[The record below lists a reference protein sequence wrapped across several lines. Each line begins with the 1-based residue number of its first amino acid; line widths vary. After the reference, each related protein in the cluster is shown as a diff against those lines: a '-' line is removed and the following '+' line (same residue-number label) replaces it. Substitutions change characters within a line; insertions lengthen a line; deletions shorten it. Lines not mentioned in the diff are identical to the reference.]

1 MDQWN
6 IGEAAL
12 MLEKRDLRQ
21 LETAAEILRALADA
35 PRLRVLI
42 RLAESELNVSQLA
55 ELENEKMQTMSARL
69 QVLLAARLVKRRR
82 AGQTALYAIADA
94 HVLNLVDNALA
105 HASET
110 H

>member
-1 MDQWN
+1 
-6 IGEAAL
+6 
-12 MLEKRDLRQ
+12 
-21 LETAAEILRALADA
+21 
-35 PRLRVLI
+35 
-42 RLAESELNVSQLA
+42 
-55 ELENEKMQTMSARL
+55 MQTMSARL

>member
-1 MDQWN
+1 MS
-6 IGEAAL
+6 
-12 MLEKRDLRQ
+12 EKRPLMREKLDLHQ

-35 PRLRVLI
+35 HRLRVLI

>member
-12 MLEKRDLRQ
+12 MLEKRDLCQ

-42 RLAESELNVSQLA
+42 RLAEGELNVSQLA

-105 HASET
+105 HASES

>member
-42 RLAESELNVSQLA
+42 RLAEGELNVSQLA

>member
-1 MDQWN
+1 MS
-6 IGEAAL
+6 
-12 MLEKRDLRQ
+12 EKRQLHQ
-21 LETAAEILRALADA
+21 LEAAAEILRALADA

-82 AGQTALYAIADA
+82 EGQTALYAIADA